1 MIPIPKYVIC
11 FKQKV
16 PSSLCPPSHNHHHK
30 SVNVARHSGAAPCK
44 EKCIQMGNS
53 TDTSPHFEEAHDGGS
68 DIEPTSPLGHGDRR
82 QRKTWSVLFSWP
94 HIGRGG
100 LSHRSCSR
108 ITQITSRLAA
118 HLLPSSLLRAAD
130 ASVYSLT
137 NASPVSAP

>member
-1 MIPIPKYVIC
+1 M
-11 FKQKV
+11 
-16 PSSLCPPSHNHHHK
+16 
-30 SVNVARHSGAAPCK
+30 
-44 EKCIQMGNS
+44 
-53 TDTSPHFEEAHDGGS
+53 EEVTLNQLLHLGMEIDG
-68 DIEPTSPLGHGDRR
+68 
-82 QRKTWSVLFSWP
+82 RKTWSVLFSWP